1 MQQGGNNMFSS
12 MLGSITKVGDVMAII
27 IGKILDAAKEATSTV
42 LNTVLPFMVFICML
56 VGFITYTGI
65 GGWLAGIMAPAIST
79 LPSMLLIGLIC
90 GLPFISP
97 LLGPGGAIGQV
108 ASVLIGTQIAAG
120 AIPPVYALP
129 ALFAINVQVGADFI
143 PVGLS
148 LAEAKQETVELAVPA
163 VLFSKI
169 ITGPLAILIAYLISV
184 GAGLYA

>member
-1 MQQGGNNMFSS
+1 MFSQMFGAIS
-12 MLGSITKVGDVMAII
+12 KVGDAMAVV
-27 IGKILDAAKEATSTV
+27 IGKILDAAKDATMTV
-42 LNTVLPFMVFICML
+42 LNTVLPFMVFICMI
-56 VGFITYTGI
+56 VGFVNYTGV
-65 GGWLAGIMAPAIST
+65 GEWLAGIIAPAIST

-90 GLPFISP
+90 GIPVVSP
-97 LLGPGGAIGQV
+97 LIAPGGAIGQV

-120 AIPPVYALP
+120 SIPPAYALP

-148 LAEAKQETVELAVPA
+148 LAEAEQETVELAVPA